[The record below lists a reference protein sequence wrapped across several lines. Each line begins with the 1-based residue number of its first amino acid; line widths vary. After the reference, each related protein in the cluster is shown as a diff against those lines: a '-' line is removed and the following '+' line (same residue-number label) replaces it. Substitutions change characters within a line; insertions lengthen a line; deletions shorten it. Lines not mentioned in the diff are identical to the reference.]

1 MIRAVDDASLEY
13 AADILRRGGLVAF
26 PTETVYGLGGDA
38 RNVPALARIFEVKG
52 RPRFDPLII
61 HIAALDAL
69 EEAADLSLLPPRA
82 RARVYALAGKLWPG
96 PLTMILPKRKAIPD
110 LATSGLATAAIR
122 LPDHPAARRLILL
135 SKGPVAAPSANPFGF
150 LSPTRARHVEEQLGD
165 RVDLILDGGPCR
177 VGLESTV
184 LDMTCDPPRI
194 LRQGGAPGELIEG
207 IIGTIAAGPAAPET
221 VTAGGDTA
229 AGDAPGTAVYTGA
242 AGAPA
247 HTGAVTAGGGE
258 AQRAPGQL
266 GAHYAPR
273 RPLILHDREEMIRL
287 PFRPGEARLF
297 FDGRGRDAWR
307 AARRLEAGGQC
318 GRRDG
323 PRGPALPAA
332 GENVLTLSEGGNLLE
347 AAANL
352 FEFLHVLD
360 RPGVTLIH
368 VERAPETGL
377 GPAINDRLGRAALA

>member
-1 MIRAVDDASLEY
+1 VIRTVDDASLEY
-13 AADILRRGGLVAF
+13 AADILRHGGLVAF

-38 RNVPALARIFEVKG
+38 RNVSALARIFEVKG

-69 EEAADLSLLPPRA
+69 EAAADLSLLPPPA
-82 RARVYALAGKLWPG
+82 RARVYALTGKLWPG

-194 LRQGGAPGELIEG
+194 LRQGGVPGELIEG
-207 IIGTIAAGPAAPET
+207 IIGAVAAGSG
-221 VTAGGDTA
+221 AGIGAA
-229 AGDAPGTAVYTGA
+229 AGNAASGDAGPGAAAEGGA
-242 AGAPA
+242 AGR
-247 HTGAVTAGGGE
+247 AVTADM
-258 AQRAPGQL
+258 AAPRSPGQL

-273 RPLILHDREEMIRL
+273 RPLILHDRGEMIRL
-287 PFRPGEARLF
+287 PFRPGEAYLF
-297 FDGRGRDAWR
+297 FDGRGRDAWQ
-307 AARRLEAGGQC
+307 AALCRET
-318 GRRDG
+318 GRRESPG
-323 PRGPALPAA
+323 EPALTLPVA
-332 GENVLTLSEGGNLLE
+332 GEDRVLTLSGDGNLLE

-352 FEFLHVLD
+352 FEFLHILD
-360 RPGVTLIH
+360 RPGITLIH
-368 VERAPETGL
+368 AERVPETGL

>member
-13 AADILRRGGLVAF
+13 AADILRHGGLVAF

-69 EEAADLSLLPPRA
+69 EAAADLALLPPRM

-96 PLTMILPKRKAIPD
+96 PLTMILPKRRVIPD
-110 LATSGLATAAIR
+110 LATSGLDTAAIR

-150 LSPTRARHVEEQLGD
+150 LSPTRARHVEEQLGN

-184 LDMTCDPPRI
+184 LDMTRDPPRI
-194 LRQGGAPGELIEG
+194 LRQGGVPGELIEG
-207 IIGTIAAGPAAPET
+207 IIGMIVAGPAAP
-221 VTAGGDTA
+221 AGVAAVSGKTA
-229 AGDAPGTAVYTGA
+229 ADAAS
-242 AGAPA
+242 A
-247 HTGAVTAGGGE
+247 HIDVA
-258 AQRAPGQL
+258 RRSPGQL

-287 PFRPGEARLF
+287 PFRPEEACLF

-307 AARRLEAGGQC
+307 TARYLEAGRQG
-318 GRRDG
+318 GRQDSRQG
-323 PRGPALPAA
+323 PGPALPAA
-332 GENVLTLSEGGNLLE
+332 GENVLTLSEGGNLPE

-352 FEFLHVLD
+352 FEFLHILD
-360 RPGVTLIH
+360 RPGIALIH
-368 VERAPETGL
+368 AERAPETGL

>member
-1 MIRAVDDASLEY
+1 VIRAVDDASLEY

-69 EEAADLSLLPPRA
+69 EAAADLSLLPPTA
-82 RARVYALAGKLWPG
+82 RDRVYALAGKLWPG
-96 PLTMILPKRKAIPD
+96 PLTMILPRKKAIPD

-135 SKGPVAAPSANPFGF
+135 SGGPVAAPSANPFGF

-184 LDMTCDPPRI
+184 LDMTREPPRI
-194 LRQGGAPGELIEG
+194 LRQGGVPGELIEG
-207 IIGTIAAGPAAPET
+207 IIGTIAAGSGAA
-221 VTAGGDTA
+221 ASGDTA
-229 AGDAPGTAVYTGA
+229 P
-242 AGAPA
+242 
-247 HTGAVTAGGGE
+247 
-258 AQRAPGQL
+258 RSPGQL

-273 RPLILHDREEMIRL
+273 TPLTLHDREEMIRL
-287 PFRPGEARLF
+287 PFRPEEAYLF

-307 AARRLEAGGQC
+307 AALRRET
-318 GRRDG
+318 GRRESPG
-323 PRGPALPAA
+323 TPASILPAA
-332 GENVLTLSEGGNLLE
+332 GENVLTLSGAGDPLE

-352 FEFLHVLD
+352 FEFLHILD
-360 RPGVTLIH
+360 RPDVTLIH
-368 VERAPETGL
+368 AERAPEMGL
-377 GPAINDRLGRAALA
+377 GQAINDRLGRAALA